1 MTAPRI
7 PAMVPFV
14 LAVDDDGFMRVL
26 LERAFTAAGIQ
37 VETFASASELLASE
51 HLLAP
56 AVVLLDI
63 QMPGMSGLELQRVLR
78 ERGVLLPVMFLAGSA
93 DIAVAVTAMRA
104 GAVDFVEK
112 PFVATDLVA
121 RVRDAFAQYEPARA
135 TPTDDVHAEHVRRLA
150 TLTTREREVYDR
162 MVVGETSKEIARE
175 LGGSYR
181 TVEIHRARVMAK
193 MAAVH
198 LAELVRMSLAK

>member
-26 LERAFTAAGIQ
+26 LERAFIAAGIQ

-63 QMPGMSGLELQRVLR
+63 QMPGMSGLELLNR
-78 ERGVLLPVMFLAGSA
+78 
-93 DIAVAVTAMRA
+93 IRA
-104 GAVDFVEK
+104 IHPLVRSIIVSGKVD
-112 PFVATDLVA
+112 PDWATDEVEA
-121 RVRDAFAQYEPARA
+121 R
-135 TPTDDVHAEHVRRLA
+135 L
-150 TLTTREREVYDR
+150 
-162 MVVGETSKEIARE
+162 K
-175 LGGSYR
+175 
-181 TVEIHRARVMAK
+181 
-193 MAAVH
+193 
-198 LAELVRMSLAK
+198 AELEADAYFSKPVANELLLERIEQLLTLSDEQKWEDVAARILTATRPATQVKKAERALKRPKRGKRP